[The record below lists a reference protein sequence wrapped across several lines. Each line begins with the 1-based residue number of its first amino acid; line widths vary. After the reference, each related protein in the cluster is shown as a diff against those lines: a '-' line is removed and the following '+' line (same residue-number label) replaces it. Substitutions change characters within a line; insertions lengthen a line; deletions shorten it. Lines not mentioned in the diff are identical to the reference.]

1 MADFRVIL
9 PCRVPMCLGSFP
21 EAGGCPVTVRSRL
34 STRCKATIVVA
45 MRYAPSCPAMG
56 QRKAVAKA
64 MIRHGHADTDPA
76 LPTDH
81 ALADTFTEDP
91 DGILAPDTFGDGS

>member
-1 MADFRVIL
+1 MADFRVIR
-9 PCRVPMCLGSFP
+9 PCRALGCLGSFP
-21 EAGGCPVTVRSRL
+21 EAGGGPVTMRSRL
-34 STRCKATIVVA
+34 STRDNATIVVA

-64 MIRHGHADTDPA
+64 MIRHGRMDTDPA

-91 DGILAPDTFGDGS
+91 DGILAPDMFGDGS